1 MIILNLK
8 GGLGNQMFQYACGR
22 ALSIRNTIQNGEAM
36 DLKLDITG
44 LQKSLSSDTP
54 RSYGLQAFNITENI
68 ATSEEI
74 SKTKY
79 PFGPLSKAMRLFNAK
94 ILGRHYV
101 SFSQKIFDAVANTH
115 TNKSTKPHNIYL
127 DGFFQN
133 EKYFKDVAEQ
143 IRTDFTLKNPLSSYS
158 ADIMKKISDAESD
171 TGNTNA
177 NTTQPCSVSLHIRRG
192 DYVTTA
198 SDAFIS
204 LPLSYYENALSYISK
219 AVSKNI
225 DLYIFSDDIPW
236 AKENITSLEKFA
248 AVTSV
253 TFVSTPSTS
262 LHEEIALMSAC
273 THHIIA
279 NSSFSWWGAW
289 LDPRPNKIVIAPK
302 VWSKHNESW
311 YKDIIPES
319 WVRL

>member
-22 ALSIRNTIQNGEAM
+22 ALSLRNTIRNGEAM

-68 ATSEEI
+68 AIAGEI
-74 SKTKY
+74 AETKY
-79 PFGPLSKAMRLFNAK
+79 PFGPLSKALRLFNAK

-101 SFSQKIFDAVANTH
+101 AFSQKIFDIH
-115 TNKSTKPHNIYL
+115 TDTDTKPHNIYL
-127 DGFFQN
+127 DGFFQS
-133 EKYFKDVAEQ
+133 EKYFKDVADQ
-143 IRTDFTLKNPLSSYS
+143 IRKDFTLKNPLSPYS
-158 ADIMKKISDAESD
+158 ADIMKKIIGTETSI
-171 TGNTNA
+171 
-177 NTTQPCSVSLHIRRG
+177 SLHIRRG

-219 AVSKNI
+219 AIAKNNTPTDLTSTSNLI

-236 AKENITSLEKFA
+236 VKENIASLEKFA
-248 AVTSV
+248 TVTSV
-253 TFVSTPSTS
+253 TFVSTPDTP
-262 LHEEIALMSAC
+262 LHEEIAMMSAC
-273 THHIIA
+273 DHHIIA